1 MTHNKKGISRSYL
14 RNLAAIFTLVFVFL
28 VGCQGESILQA
39 ILPGETIRPML
50 TTTPESVNQV
60 EEVST
65 PTPTTPG
72 NLTLVVWM
80 PAQFSPYEEN
90 EAAALMTRHLKDFME
105 DYPHVNL
112 DIRVKAASGTGGML
126 DTLTSASQVA
136 PEALPALVLLSR
148 NDLEQAAQLGLV
160 QPIEEV
166 STLIDEEDWYGFA
179 RSMGIVQGTAYG
191 LPFAADV
198 LGLLYRD
205 ASLTSNQPTWDE
217 VNSQLGSLVFPA
229 ADVNILTTLAL
240 YLSAGGLVQDPQG
253 QPFIDVEALTSAL
266 QAYSSG
272 LNSGLISPALLDIQ
286 TDDQAWEDFQTTEA
300 QGLISW
306 TSRLHQSG
314 ASLKLAALP
323 SLGNAPAT
331 LARGWSWCLVSK
343 DSISQTYAGLL
354 AEHLVD
360 PDFLLE
366 WTPLSG
372 FLPVRP
378 SSITTWE
385 NPLLKETINQ
395 MLLSAQLRPSP
406 NQASAFN
413 LVIKTAIQEV
423 LSGVSLPEE
432 SARKAAEHLEVV
444 E

>member
-1 MTHNKKGISRSYL
+1 MNRNMTHNKKGISRSYL

-240 YLSAGGLVQDPQG
+240 YLSAG
-253 QPFIDVEALTSAL
+253 
-266 QAYSSG
+266 
-272 LNSGLISPALLDIQ
+272 
-286 TDDQAWEDFQTTEA
+286 
-300 QGLISW
+300 
-306 TSRLHQSG
+306 
-314 ASLKLAALP
+314 
-323 SLGNAPAT
+323 
-331 LARGWSWCLVSK
+331 
-343 DSISQTYAGLL
+343 
-354 AEHLVD
+354 
-360 PDFLLE
+360 
-366 WTPLSG
+366 
-372 FLPVRP
+372 
-378 SSITTWE
+378 
-385 NPLLKETINQ
+385 
-395 MLLSAQLRPSP
+395 
-406 NQASAFN
+406 
-413 LVIKTAIQEV
+413 
-423 LSGVSLPEE
+423 
-432 SARKAAEHLEVV
+432 
-444 E
+444 